1 MARIYFVIEY
11 IINKGRTICNSG
23 SCNDEWE
30 KEEERKA
37 SIGVCGWWIDG
48 GLSELV
54 FQNYMQGWMDGSKES
69 PVAEWEQ
76 NIKGLNYYHDN
87 IIL

>member
-1 MARIYFVIEY
+1 MNILLIRAEQFATVAVVMM
-11 IINKGRTICNSG
+11 S
-23 SCNDEWE
+23 
-30 KEEERKA
+30 ERKKKKKKRERHQ
-37 SIGVCGWWIDG
+37 SGCVGGWIDG